1 MLLRLLPLLILF
13 ASCER
18 PADLPRPISDSI
30 AIGLVAHYTLDGS
43 PKDQTGNN
51 PDLVVG
57 NATVKASERPN
68 KSSENAM
75 YFTGRSNSYAGMD
88 LSSSVLAVNGA
99 ISFSFWAKETGNG
112 TFSPRVFEMFQGDY
126 GPGFYWFN
134 WYQNEIK
141 FAGNGFEVPG
151 LVKYNRNQWYHFAM
165 THDVNAIQLFVNGN
179 RVYKM
184 NILGATS
191 PAAIRLAKYGEIGR
205 LAQRPADAF
214 EGAVRD
220 FRIYNRVVSQNEVD
234 FLYKN

>member
-1 MLLRLLPLLILF
+1 
-13 ASCER
+13 
-18 PADLPRPISDSI
+18 
-30 AIGLVAHYTLDGS
+30 
-43 PKDQTGNN
+43 
-51 PDLVVG
+51 
-57 NATVKASERPN
+57 
-68 KSSENAM
+68 M

-88 LSSSVLAVNGA
+88 LSSSVLSVNGA

-112 TFSPRVFEMFQGDY
+112 TFSPRVFEMYQGDY

-134 WYQNEIK
+134 WYQNEVK

-151 LVKYNRNQWYHFAM
+151 LAKYNRNQWYHFAM

-179 RVYKM
+179 RVFKM

-191 PAAIRLAKYGEIGR
+191 PAAIRLARYGEIGR

-234 FLYKN
+234 FLSKN